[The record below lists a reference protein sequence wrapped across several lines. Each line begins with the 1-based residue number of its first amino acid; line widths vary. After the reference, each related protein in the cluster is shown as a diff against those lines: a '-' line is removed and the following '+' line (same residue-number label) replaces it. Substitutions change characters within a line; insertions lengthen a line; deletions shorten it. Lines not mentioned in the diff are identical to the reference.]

1 VRPPGSAQS
10 EIGLDFVWAF
20 QMVRRRLWL
29 AVGIT
34 VGLTALVAVAVG
46 LLPDRWTAEALV
58 VLNARP
64 AKIASLQSP
73 TESLLSRTDAD
84 LSVVRTETEII
95 TSDGLLRTTAERLG
109 LATNAAFAGTGQGDG
124 LLGRIT
130 SSLGRS
136 SQDNSREETTALSRA
151 VEQLGRSVE
160 VVNEGGSYAIRIRA
174 QSRDPEL
181 SAKIAN
187 TLAEVYLESQQAEQ
201 STARKAASDWLA
213 ARLRELRG
221 ATLAADNALEQY
233 RSTHQ
238 LGRADRPSLIETM
251 LAQVNAE
258 LVRANTRLAR
268 ARANLAEAEA
278 VQRKQDD
285 VAAANSVLASPTIQT
300 LREQEAEILVRR
312 GALMKQYGPRYPEVA
327 SIDAELEAIGAKLNL
342 EVRRIIAGMRSE
354 VNATRGEVENLER
367 QLAQLE
373 ERIAGQSAA
382 QVELADLEREAQAS
396 REVYGQF
403 LEQFNATLAQEAGQQ
418 PDARLVA
425 PARPPLEPSA
435 PRRKLLV
442 AGAAVGAG
450 GLGVLTA
457 LLLGFLRG
465 GFGGP
470 RPLEEATGLPVLEI
484 VPELDR
490 RQLAE
495 LFGPATTG
503 AASPIRGL
511 AFALQARL
519 APGRGRALLLTSS
532 VPGEGKSLL
541 ALGLGRAAALSG
553 RRVIVVE
560 LDFWRPSLTQLA
572 SSLPLEP
579 CGRSLAG
586 SPIRID
592 RTSGLAIACADLPPP
607 EAERSAAVRELLT
620 ALDPLREAYDLI
632 LLDAP
637 PVLSVPDVLPAAAE
651 ADGTLLVV
659 RFEGPDRDTVQTSL
673 ERLAGAGASI
683 LGTVLSRVKPRH
695 YRRYGYRVLPYSLA
709 S

>member
-1 VRPPGSAQS
+1 
-10 EIGLDFVWAF
+10 
-20 QMVRRRLWL
+20 
-29 AVGIT
+29 
-34 VGLTALVAVAVG
+34 
-46 LLPDRWTAEALV
+46 
-58 VLNARP
+58 
-64 AKIASLQSP
+64 LQ
-73 TESLLSRTDAD
+73 A
-84 LSVVRTETEII
+84 
-95 TSDGLLRTTAERLG
+95 
-109 LATNAAFAGTGQGDG
+109 
-124 LLGRIT
+124 
-130 SSLGRS
+130 
-136 SQDNSREETTALSRA
+136 
-151 VEQLGRSVE
+151 
-160 VVNEGGSYAIRIRA
+160 
-174 QSRDPEL
+174 
-181 SAKIAN
+181 
-187 TLAEVYLESQQAEQ
+187 
-201 STARKAASDWLA
+201 
-213 ARLRELRG
+213 
-221 ATLAADNALEQY
+221 
-233 RSTHQ
+233 
-238 LGRADRPSLIETM
+238 
-251 LAQVNAE
+251 
-258 LVRANTRLAR
+258 
-268 ARANLAEAEA
+268 
-278 VQRKQDD
+278 
-285 VAAANSVLASPTIQT
+285 
-300 LREQEAEILVRR
+300 
-312 GALMKQYGPRYPEVA
+312 RYPEVA
-327 SIDAELEAIGAKLNL
+327 SIEAELEAIGAKLIL
-342 EVRRIIAGMRSE
+342 EVQRIIAGMRSE

-373 ERIAGQSAA
+373 ERIARQAAA

-403 LEQFNATLAQEAGQQ
+403 LDQFNATLAQEAGQQ

-425 PARPPLEPSA
+425 PARPPLEPSG

-450 GLGVLTA
+450 RLGVLTA

-470 RPLEEATGLPVLEI
+470 RPLEEATGLPVLEM

-511 AFALQARL
+511 AFARL

-579 CGRSLAG
+579 CSRSLAG

-607 EAERSAAVRELLT
+607 EAERSMAVRELLT

-632 LLDAP
+632 LLDGP

-673 ERLAGAGASI
+673 ERLAGAGANL

-695 YRRYGYRVLPYSLA
+695 YRRYGYRVLPYNLA